1 LNILYNEEVG
11 ISFCF
16 LHTPSREAI
25 EKDHEK
31 FGINV
36 TEWNTEVKTTLFL

>member
-1 LNILYNEEVG
+1 LNILNNEELG

-16 LHTPSREAI
+16 LHTPSREAM
-25 EKDHEK
+25 EKHHEK

-36 TEWNTEVKTTLFL
+36 TGKEH

>member
-1 LNILYNEEVG
+1 LGVKVLDILYNKEVG
-11 ISFCF
+11 ISFRF

-25 EKDHEK
+25 EKHHEK

-36 TEWNTEVKTTLFL
+36 TGKEH

>member
-25 EKDHEK
+25 EKHHEK

-36 TEWNTEVKTTLFL
+36 TGMEY